1 MDWQKS
7 KTFELVSRIQD
18 FEKNISRSRLHQ
30 GFTDRTSNM
39 GNTGLEF
46 ECCSVPGGLVIKIH
60 IKVSITMNAIIV
72 LVIKIIFMSFQGRA
86 TPWQAG
92 HIWIRY

>member
-1 MDWQKS
+1 
-7 KTFELVSRIQD
+7 
-18 FEKNISRSRLHQ
+18 
-30 GFTDRTSNM
+30 M

-46 ECCSVPGGLVIKIH
+46 ECCSVPGGSVVKIH
-60 IKVSITMNAIIV
+60 IKVSITIKIIIVVVIKILIKVITINVIIV